1 LKLVLILGGLVATIA
16 AVAFSLLVFAAPKP
30 IIVIHG
36 ENLVS
41 VGPLDILNTLFTAWV
56 CIALLL
62 ILCFVAVRKMSMVPS
77 GFYNFFEAII
87 EGIYNFVTGL
97 AGEKNGRRF
106 FPLIATFFLYIAFAN
121 WMGLTPIFNSI
132 GAYVELHAE
141 EDAWHSEA
149 IVFTET
155 GGLSLVMPKAEFV
168 ELDDSA
174 CPAGDDEGYDCRHHV
189 IDDAAAEY
197 ASGEGEKL
205 GVLFPYL
212 RGINTDL
219 MTTLSFA
226 IMSAIFVEYWGISS
240 QGFFRYMSRFF
251 TIKNPIAF
259 FVGILEFIAELAR
272 LVSFSARLF
281 GNMLAGEILLFV
293 MTFLVGMAAP
303 ILVVFYGLEVF
314 VGAIQAF
321 VFGTLTLVFA
331 MLAVTSHDDHDH
343 EGTHDDEH
351 SPLIHEDQARH
362 AEAAH

>member
-1 LKLVLILGGLVATIA
+1 LKLLIILGGVVVTVALL
-16 AVAFSLLVFAAPKP
+16 AFSLLVVQAPKP

-36 ENLVS
+36 ETLAT
-41 VGPLDILNTLFTAWV
+41 VGPLDILNTLFSAWV
-56 CIALLL
+56 IIVLLL
-62 ILCFVAVRKMSMVPS
+62 IICWFATRKIAMVPS

-97 AGEKNGRRF
+97 AGEKNGRKF
-106 FPLIATFFLYIAFAN
+106 FPLIATFFIYIAFAN
-121 WMGLTPIFNSI
+121 WMSLTPVFNSI
-132 GAYVELHAE
+132 GTYVELHEEESEFHSEAYVFEDSGGISLIKPGAEFVELHAE
-141 EDAWHSEA
+141 DC
-149 IVFTET
+149 
-155 GGLSLVMPKAEFV
+155 AEGH
-168 ELDDSA
+168 E
-174 CPAGDDEGYDCRHHV
+174 GDECRHHA
-189 IDDAAAEY
+189 IEEATEEY
-197 ASGEGEKL
+197 AHGENQKL

-226 IMSAIFVEYWGISS
+226 IMSAIFVEWWGLSAL
-240 QGFFRYMSRFF
+240 GFGYLTKFF
-251 TIKNPIAF
+251 TIRNPIDF

-303 ILVVFYGLEVF
+303 ILVAFYGLELF

-331 MLAVTSHDDHDH
+331 MLAVAGHGDH
-343 EGTHDDEH
+343 EEH
-351 SPLIHEDQARH
+351 GH
-362 AEAAH
+362 AEEAHGH